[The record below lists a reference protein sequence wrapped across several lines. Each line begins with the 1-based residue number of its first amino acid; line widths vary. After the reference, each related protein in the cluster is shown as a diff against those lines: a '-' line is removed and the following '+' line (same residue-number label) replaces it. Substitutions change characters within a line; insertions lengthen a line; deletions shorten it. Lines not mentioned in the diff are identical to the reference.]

1 MKFPIRA
8 GSCLGFLLALTAPAF
23 AACSLIKVTEMPLV
37 ELGAHYAV
45 MVKVN
50 DAMRPMIVDTGAEVT
65 VLKLSVAND
74 LKLTQD
80 LSSANLKPMV
90 GIGQTSAD
98 VYPSVIPS
106 VLAFG
111 DLVYNDRSIAVA
123 KIDDGKTPE
132 NDSVGLLGD
141 DILSQF
147 EVEFDFP
154 SKKLTFYSAFGCY
167 GTFAPWTDAYS
178 TIPFDHRG
186 AKVAIDVFLD
196 DERTPTIV
204 DTGNNGSFVSRS
216 SSALLGASDDE
227 FAKTKGLA
235 RSPLNDGTSFPIS
248 MYKFDRLRVGDE
260 VFARRDMGVIDV
272 DFPMGS
278 ANFGL
283 DYWRTRKIWF
293 SYRNSWMF
301 VASNPS
307 TVMLAYPVKEAAP
320 MAADANPGHT
330 PEKKEALAKAAL
342 PDAEALDGQ

>member
-1 MKFPIRA
+1 MKFPICA
-8 GSCLGFLLALTAPAF
+8 VSCLGFSLSSPAF
-23 AACSLIKVTEMPLV
+23 AACSLTKVTEMPLV

-45 MVKVN
+45 MVKIN
-50 DAMRPMIVDTGAEVT
+50 DVMRPMIVDTGAEVT
-65 VLKLSVAND
+65 VLKLSAAND
-74 LKLTQD
+74 LKLTLD
-80 LSSANLKPMV
+80 ASNANLKPMV

-98 VYPSVIPS
+98 VYPNVIPS

-111 DLVYNDRSIAVA
+111 DLAYNDRSTAVA

-132 NDSVGLLGD
+132 NDSIGLLGD
-141 DILSQF
+141 DILSQY

-167 GTFAPWTDAYS
+167 GTFAPWSGAYS

-186 AKVAIDVFLD
+186 AKVAIDVFLN

-216 SSALLGASDDE
+216 ASALFGVSEEE
-227 FAKTKGLA
+227 FAKTKALA

-248 MYKFDRLRVGDE
+248 TYKFDRLRVGDE
-260 VFARRDMGVIDV
+260 VLSQRNMGVVDV
-272 DFPMGS
+272 DFPFGS

-293 SYRNSWMF
+293 SYRNNWMF
-301 VASNPS
+301 VANNPS
-307 TVMLAYPVKEAAP
+307 TAMLAYPVKEAAP
-320 MAADANPGHT
+320 MAAEATIGHT

-342 PDAEALDGQ
+342 PDASAPDGQ